1 MFARRADL
9 TGVGPRPLLAACS
22 AGGLALCTSAG
33 GAYAAGTC
41 TRSSAEQ
48 QAAEQQCETHGG
60 VYLRGQDTCV
70 VGAGG
75 P

>member
-1 MFARRADL
+1 VFARRADL
-9 TGVGPRPLLAACS
+9 TGVGPRPLVAACS
-22 AGGLALCTSAG
+22 AGGLAICTFAD

-41 TRSSAEQ
+41 TRSSAAQ
-48 QAAEQQCETHGG
+48 QAAEQQCETRGG

-70 VGAGG
+70 VGAGW